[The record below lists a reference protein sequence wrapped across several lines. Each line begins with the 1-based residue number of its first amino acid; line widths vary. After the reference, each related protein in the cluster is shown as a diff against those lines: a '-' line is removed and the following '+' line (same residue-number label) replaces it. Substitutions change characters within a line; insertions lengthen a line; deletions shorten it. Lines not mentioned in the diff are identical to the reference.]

1 MTVIS
6 AGLDYVDVRFLG
18 YPNIIATG
26 VLHGGSGVA
35 LVDPGPQTTLAHLTE
50 ELGQR
55 GISVRDVTE
64 LVITHIHL
72 DHSGGTGHLVRE
84 NPAIKVYVHALG
96 APHLI
101 DPSRLL
107 ASASKLYGAD
117 MQRLWGEILPVPAG
131 NVHALQGGERVVA
144 AGREL
149 RVAYTPGHA
158 KHHVS
163 YLDVTSGLAFVGDTF
178 GIRRAPAT
186 YVMPPAPPPD
196 IDLGAWATSVREILS
211 WNPSTVFLTHFG
223 PFGSPSSHGAELL
236 ARLQEWAALVKDL
249 LGRTDLTDAQRCDR
263 FVEEVLLDLSRR
275 MSPQEADAYDRSG
288 RIDYS
293 WMGLARAL
301 SKTPRRDN

>member
-1 MTVIS
+1 MTAIA

-26 VLHGGSGVA
+26 ILHGRSGVA
-35 LVDPGPQTTLAHLTE
+35 LVDPGPQTTLANLTD
-50 ELGQR
+50 ELGRR
-55 GISVRDVTE
+55 GMSVRDVTE

-107 ASASKLYGAD
+107 ASASKLYGDD
-117 MQRLWGEILPVPAG
+117 MQRLWGEILPVPIE
-131 NVHALQGGERVVA
+131 NVYELEGGERVRA
-144 AGREL
+144 GGREL

-163 YLDVTSGLAFVGDTF
+163 YLDEASGLAFVGDTL
-178 GIRRAPAT
+178 GIRRPPAT

-196 IDLGAWATSVREILS
+196 IDLQAWSASVQRILA
-211 WNPSTVFLTHFG
+211 WDPSSVFLTHFG
-223 PFGSPSSHGAELL
+223 PYRDPRSHAAELL
-236 ARLQEWAALVKDL
+236 ARLEEWAALVEGL
-249 LGRTDLTDAQRCDR
+249 LRRPELTDAQRCER
-263 FVEEVLLDLSRR
+263 FVEEVRLDLRRR

-301 SKTPRRDN
+301 RAVSRRA